1 MKLFE
6 ESKINKLVLKNRF
19 FKAAT
24 WEALAT
30 EDGHMTNELFNVYKE
45 LAEGGVG
52 TILTGYA
59 YVTKDE
65 QPNPGMMGIYDDSF
79 IEDYRELTDMVHK
92 NNSNIIM
99 QIVYGGSMSTLN
111 PPSKKIFG
119 ASSIENERTKIT
131 PTQISKQEIKE
142 LEKAYIDAALRVKEA
157 GFDGVEIHSAH
168 GYFLSQILSPYYN
181 QRTDE
186 YGGSTENRGRMIIDI
201 VKGIRAVVGPDFPIL
216 MKLNS
221 EDFMGDKGL
230 TSDES
235 IALSIILEEAGLDGI
250 EVSGGNES
258 SLDVLNNN
266 LGPARR
272 KVLSKDKEAYFL
284 EHGKKL
290 SKAVKIPVILTG
302 GLRSYDLMDEILD
315 TTDIKYFGIGR
326 PLICEPDLINTWES
340 GNIKKARCVSCNK
353 CYHTHG
359 KRCIFNV

>member
-6 ESKINKLVLKNRF
+6 ESKINQLVLKNRF

-24 WEALAT
+24 WEDLAT
-30 EDGHMTNELFNVYKE
+30 KDGHMTEELFNVYKE

-59 YVTKDE
+59 YVTKNE

-79 IEDYRELTDMVHK
+79 IEDYKELTNMVHK

-131 PTQISKQEIKE
+131 PTEISKEEIKE
-142 LEKAYIDAALRVKEA
+142 LEKAYIDAALRVKKA

-186 YGGSTENRGRMIIDI
+186 YGGSIENRGRMIIDI
-201 VKGIRAVVGPDFPIL
+201 VKGIREAVGPDFPIL

-230 TSDES
+230 SSEES

-290 SKAVKIPVILTG
+290 SKAVNIPVILTG
-302 GLRSYDLMDEILD
+302 GLRSYDFMDEILD

-326 PLICEPDLINTWES
+326 PLICEPDLINTWEN
-340 GNIKKARCVSCNK
+340 GNIKKAKCVSCNK
-353 CYHTHG
+353 CYQTHG